1 MRQPRQRLG
10 LLSHDDILSEYSEV
24 SLLKRGGQ
32 RAVYRVTD
40 PKLGVVVLK
49 IGQYSSPQ
57 ALERIRREVG
67 VLRGID
73 SPYFPKNLSFETR
86 GGNTFILVE
95 EYVPSRPL
103 SECLGE
109 FTAPRRALRLAQH
122 LVVGLDLLWQKRV
135 VHRDVKPDNILITSN
150 GKPKIIDLGIARLLD
165 SESLTRT
172 LNAVGPCT
180 PVYAAPEQLRN
191 RKAKIDHR
199 TDQFN
204 LGIIFV
210 QLLLGGRHP
219 FDPRCVGRG
228 ESIVANILN
237 NLWASEVFRGLNL
250 PGPWNRLALRLLGN
264 EPFMRYRTTAELV
277 AGLGACEEKQL

>member
-1 MRQPRQRLG
+1 M
-10 LLSHDDILSEYSEV
+10 SHDDILSEYSEV

-32 RAVYRVTD
+32 RAVYRVTA

-49 IGQYSSPQ
+49 IGEYSSPQ
-57 ALERIRREVG
+57 ALERIRREVA
-67 VLRGID
+67 VLRGLD
-73 SPYFPKNLSFETR
+73 SPYFPKNLGFETH
-86 GGNTFILVE
+86 GANTFILLE

-109 FTAPRRALRLAQH
+109 FTAPRRALGLAQH
-122 LVVGLDLLWQKRV
+122 LVGGLDLLWQKRV
-135 VHRDVKPDNILITSN
+135 VHRDVKPDNILITSD

-204 LGIIFV
+204 LGMIFV

-219 FDPRCVGRG
+219 FDPRVVGRG